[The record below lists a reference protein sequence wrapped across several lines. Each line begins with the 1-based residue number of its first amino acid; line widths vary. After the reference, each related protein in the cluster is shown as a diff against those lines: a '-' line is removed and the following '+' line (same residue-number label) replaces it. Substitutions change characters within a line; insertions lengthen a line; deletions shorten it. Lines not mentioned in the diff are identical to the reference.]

1 MSDQDR
7 LGKKGGAA
15 MPGKEK
21 NIHAG
26 HRQRMKRE
34 FLARGLEG
42 MPDHRVLELLLFFA
56 IPQGDVNPLAH
67 ALMDRFGSL
76 SGVFHATYEQLLSVK
91 GVGEN
96 TAALILLIPA
106 LGGRYLQERA
116 EIKDI
121 YQTSWQFKDL
131 LEPEFLGARN
141 ERVYLVCLDG
151 KMKLLA
157 PPRLLGEGIADAAS
171 ITTRKVMET
180 ALACNSSAVVLAHNH
195 ISGLAVP
202 STEDIMTTRQLA
214 RSLHQVGILLYDHF
228 IVADG
233 DMVSMRESGYF
244 QE

>member
-1 MSDQDR
+1 
-7 LGKKGGAA
+7 
-15 MPGKEK
+15 MPEEK

-26 HRQRMKRE
+26 HRKRMKGE

-42 MPDHRVLELLLFFA
+42 LPDHKVLELLLFFA

-67 ALMDRFGSL
+67 ALIDRFGSL
-76 SGVFHATYEQLLSVK
+76 SGVFHATYEQLRAVK

-96 TAALILLIPA
+96 TASLILLIPA

-116 EIKDI
+116 DPKGIC
-121 YQTSWQFKDL
+121 QTSWQFREL
-131 LEPEFLGARN
+131 LEPEFFGARN
-141 ERVYLVCLDG
+141 ERVFIVCLDG

-157 PPRLLGEGIADAAS
+157 PPKLLGEGIADAAAV
-171 ITTRKVMET
+171 TTRKVMET
-180 ALACNSSAVVLAHNH
+180 ALACNSSVVVLAHNH
-195 ISGLAVP
+195 VSGLAIP

>member
-1 MSDQDR
+1 M
-7 LGKKGGAA
+7 G
-15 MPGKEK
+15 
-21 NIHAG
+21 IHDG
-26 HRQRMKRE
+26 HRGRMRRR
-34 FLARGLEG
+34 FLENGLDSFA
-42 MPDHRVLELLLFFA
+42 DHEILELLLFYA

-76 SGVFHATYEQLLSVK
+76 AGVFHATYDQLLSVK

-116 EIKDI
+116 DLKNI
-121 YQTSWQFKDL
+121 YQTSWQFRDL
-131 LEPEFLGARN
+131 LEPEFFGARN
-141 ERVYLVCLDG
+141 ELVYLICLDG
-151 KMKLLA
+151 KMKLLS
-157 PPRLLGEGIADAAS
+157 PPKLLGEGIADAAS
-171 ITTRKVMET
+171 ISTRKVMEL
-180 ALACNSSAVVLAHNH
+180 ALACNASAVVLAHNH
-195 ISGLAVP
+195 VSGLAVP
-202 STEDIMTTRQLA
+202 STEDIITTKQLA

>member
-1 MSDQDR
+1 MA
-7 LGKKGGAA
+7 K
-15 MPGKEK
+15 K

-26 HRQRMKRE
+26 HRHRMKRE

-67 ALMDRFGSL
+67 ALMDHFGSIA
-76 SGVFHATYEQLLSVK
+76 GVFHATYDQLLSVK

-116 EIKDI
+116 DLKRV
-121 YQTSWQFKDL
+121 YQTSWQFRDL
-131 LEPEFLGARN
+131 LEPEFFGARN
-141 ERVYLVCLDG
+141 ELVYLICLDG
-151 KMKLLA
+151 KMKLLS
-157 PPRLLGEGIADAAS
+157 PPKLLGEGIADAAS
-171 ITTRKVMET
+171 ISTRKVMET
-180 ALACNSSAVVLAHNH
+180 ALACNASAVVLAHNH
-195 ISGLAVP
+195 VSGLAVP

>member
-1 MSDQDR
+1 
-7 LGKKGGAA
+7 
-15 MPGKEK
+15 MPKK
-21 NIHAG
+21 NIHTG

-76 SGVFHATYEQLLSVK
+76 TGVFHATYDQLLSVK

-106 LGGRYLQERA
+106 LGGRYLQDQA
-116 EIKDI
+116 DLKSV
-121 YQTSWQFKDL
+121 YQTSWQFRDL
-131 LEPEFLGARN
+131 LEPEFFGARN
-141 ERVYLVCLDG
+141 ELVYLICLDG

-157 PPRLLGEGIADAAS
+157 PPRLLGEGIADTAS
-171 ITTRKVMET
+171 ISTRKVMET
-180 ALACNSSAVVLAHNH
+180 ALACNASAVVLAHNH
-195 ISGLAVP
+195 VSGLAVP
-202 STEDIMTTRQLA
+202 SSEDIITTKQLA
-214 RSLHQVGILLYDHF
+214 HSLHQVGILLYDHF

-244 QE
+244 RE